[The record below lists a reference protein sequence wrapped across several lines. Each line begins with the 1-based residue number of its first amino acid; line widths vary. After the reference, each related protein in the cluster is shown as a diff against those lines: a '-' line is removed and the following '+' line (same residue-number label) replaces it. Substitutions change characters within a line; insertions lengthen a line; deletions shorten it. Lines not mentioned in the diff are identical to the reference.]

1 MSPTNVQLI
10 LHKTVCLSQARQNAT
25 CEHFL
30 ALIATDI
37 YVQYTLDTRFLS
49 KTELLMINQM
59 QDVSTRRSLSIKRPA
74 FDLSLTVVS
83 CSILVS
89 VYYKHNLWASTASCI
104 HLPQPALLP
113 PPTHTP
119 ELHPSPIPCTVG
131 CEWPSTSK
139 SRIRLSLAAGGR
151 RGCLTWWG
159 CHWERRQAPLGQYE
173 WLGGETTTHNAMYT
187 DFKLCMGS

>member
-1 MSPTNVQLI
+1 MYVALRVPNSLFSRLYTTSTHLCSEMHCITVHWYEILEQDITVNDKSNVGCFDPEVFVNCIQDQV
-10 LHKTVCLSQARQNAT
+10 KTSCIWFIINSCV
-25 CEHFL
+25 
-30 ALIATDI
+30 
-37 YVQYTLDTRFLS
+37 
-49 KTELLMINQM
+49 LLKN
-59 QDVSTRRSLSIKRPA
+59 
-74 FDLSLTVVS
+74 
-83 CSILVS
+83 LVS
-89 VYYKHNLWASTASCI
+89 VYYQHNLWASTASCI